1 MASEV
6 KMFLKKFNLL
16 AALTAILVVN
26 STALPANDLTAEFQT
41 RLKLLGEQP
50 GVIDGAFGS
59 KTNTAANKYF
69 KTSNKNYR
77 EMMSD
82 SNQALIKDL
91 TKQYVDTDEPIFK
104 TTADF
109 IEARN
114 TTVVSRNNGP
124 LWDLALENFDAGRP
138 APSGGVSKW
147 YQPDITGDGVP
158 DFVLFGMGPG
168 YRSECEVE
176 KCGDAWLRKPIL
188 AKLSNEDESS
198 RYSIE
203 VLDQNTVLPG
213 NIFNKGTGGKSIF
226 ADFNN
231 DGYDDFY
238 LPSEGPVAGP
248 TIHVGGSDVLL
259 ISQGDGTYRDE
270 AFKYDLLKK
279 KSFQHWTAAGDI
291 DNDGDIDF
299 IFHNIQASYTKMK
312 DKIACFL
319 NDGKANFKVTNCV
332 SPPSAKRASRFYN
345 WGGTLFDL
353 NGDNNLDLWL
363 SRDSRNVPIVLLGDG
378 TGKFSS
384 DNYVEVYLPKNW
396 PKVMRQFGYVMAAD
410 LEDDGFNEIFFS
422 VQGDSRLSPNDCKG
436 VKGYCGS
443 YVGYFKNVNG
453 FLSFGGFIKKFEK
466 TDRGQWSGSS
476 MIVVKD
482 FIGNDG
488 LKDVYLKRNYDEP
501 FYRQNPDGSF
511 VAVKNGA
518 RINQTQLLDIPNVCL
533 TSLET
538 CGDIEICVSGVVI
551 DAAKDTRRWLNN
563 EFEQEGKR
571 RGITCGVDTKS
582 SSKQKPADN
591 YCAAP
596 ALDYK
601 DPDWPVSKRPN
612 GTVKSKTVCHYA
624 MGENGCWIRSRPNW
638 VNEAM
643 GRNLDKAFC
652 DFFKSQ

>member
-1 MASEV
+1 MS
-6 KMFLKKFNLL
+6 
-16 AALTAILVVN
+16 ILVSN
-26 STALPANDLTAEFQT
+26 FTASADSLTAEFQT
-41 RLKLLGEQP
+41 RLKILGEQP

-59 KTNTAANKYF
+59 KTNVAANEYF

-77 EMMSD
+77 KIMSD
-82 SNQALIKDL
+82 ANQALIKDL
-91 TKQYVDTDEPIFK
+91 KKQYIDTDEPIFE

-114 TTVVSRNNGP
+114 TTVVFRNNGP

-138 APSGGVSKW
+138 APAGGVSKW

-168 YRSECEVE
+168 YQSECEIE

-188 AKLSNEDESS
+188 AKLSDADGNTLH
-198 RYSIE
+198 SIE
-203 VLDQNTVLPG
+203 VLDHYTVLPG
-213 NIFNKGTGGKSIF
+213 KVFNKGTGGKSIF

-248 TIHVGGSDVLL
+248 TIHLGGSGVLL
-259 ISQGDGTYRDE
+259 ISQGDGTYKDE
-270 AFKYDLLKK
+270 ASEYDLLKK

-299 IFHNIQASYTKMK
+299 IFHNIKAKTKMNN
-312 DKIACFL
+312 KIACFL
-319 NDGKANFKVTNCV
+319 NDGDANFTISNCV
-332 SPPSAKRASRFYN
+332 SPPNAKGISRFYN

-384 DNYVEVYLPKNW
+384 DNFVEVFLPKSW
-396 PKVMRQFGYVMAAD
+396 PKVMRQFGYVVAAD
-410 LEDDGFNEIFFS
+410 LEDDGLNEIFFS
-422 VQGDSRLSPNDCKG
+422 VQGDSRLSPKDCKG

-466 TDRGQWSGSS
+466 TDRGQWQGSS

-482 FIGNDG
+482 FIGDDG

-501 FYRQNPDGSF
+501 FYKQTLDGSF

-518 RINQTQLLDIPNVCL
+518 RSNPTQLLDLSNICL
-533 TSLET
+533 ASLET
-538 CGDIEICVSGVVI
+538 CDDIQICVSGVVI
-551 DAAKDTRRWLNN
+551 DDAQNTRRWLNQK
-563 EFEQEGKR
+563 FEQEGKR
-571 RGITCGVDTKS
+571 RGISCGVDAQAPQ
-582 SSKQKPADN
+582 KQKKVVKKTNSPDSN
-591 YCAAP
+591 YE
-596 ALDYK
+596 
-601 DPDWPVSKRPN
+601 DPHWPISKRPD
-612 GTVKSKTVCHYA
+612 GTVKSKTICHYA
-624 MGENGCWIRSRPNW
+624 MDENGWIASRPVW
-638 VNEAM
+638 VAAAK

>member
-1 MASEV
+1 MQYSR
-6 KMFLKKFNLL
+6 LL
-16 AALTAILVVN
+16 FSVILYLVSVLTASADN
-26 STALPANDLTAEFQT
+26 LTAEFQT

-59 KTNTAANKYF
+59 KTNAAANSYF
-69 KTSNKNYR
+69 ETSNKNYR
-77 EMMSD
+77 DIMSD
-82 SNQALIKDL
+82 ANQTLIHHL
-91 TKQYVDTDEPIFK
+91 RQTNNVTETPIFE
-104 TTADF
+104 TTSDF
-109 IEARN
+109 LESRN
-114 TTVVSRNNGP
+114 TTIVLRDDDRIWRIVR
-124 LWDLALENFDAGRP
+124 ENFGADGP
-138 APSGGVSKW
+138 APRGGVSKW

-158 DFVLFGMGPG
+158 DFVFFGMGPG
-168 YRSECEVE
+168 YQSECISE
-176 KCGDAWLRKPIL
+176 KCGNAWLKKPVL
-188 AKLSNEDESS
+188 AKLSDANSNS
-198 RYSIE
+198 RRTIE
-203 VLDQNTVLPG
+203 LLDQNVVLPG
-213 NIFNKGTGGKSIF
+213 DIFSKGTGGKSIF

-248 TIHVGGSDVLL
+248 IIHVGSSDVLL
-259 ISQGDGTYRDE
+259 ISKGDGTYRDE
-270 AFKYDLLKK
+270 AAKYDLLRQRT
-279 KSFQHWTAAGDI
+279 FQHWTAAGDI

-299 IFHNIQASYTKMK
+299 IFHNIKAKTKMNNK
-312 DKIACFL
+312 VACFL
-319 NDGKANFKVTNCV
+319 NDGNANFTISDCV
-332 SPPSAKRASRFYN
+332 SPPNAKGTSRFYN

-363 SRDSRNVPIVLLGDG
+363 SRNSHNVPIVLLGDG

-396 PKVMRQFGYVMAAD
+396 PKVMRQFGYVIAAD

-436 VKGYCGS
+436 IKGYCGS
-443 YVGYFKNVNG
+443 YVGYFKNLNG

-466 TDRGQWSGSS
+466 TERGQWQGSS

-501 FYRQNPDGSF
+501 FYRQSPDGSF

-518 RINQTQLLDIPNVCL
+518 RSNPTQLLDLPNICL
-533 TSLET
+533 ASLET
-538 CGDIEICVSGVVI
+538 CEDIEICVSGVVI
-551 DAAKDTRRWLNN
+551 DDAQNTRRWRNSK
-563 EFEQEGKR
+563 FEQEGKR
-571 RGITCGVDTKS
+571 RGISCAVDAQSQK
-582 SSKQKPADN
+582 KQKQIVQNTTRPAVE
-591 YCAAP
+591 YE
-596 ALDYK
+596 
-601 DPDWPVSKRPN
+601 DPDWPISKRPD

-624 MGENGCWIRSRPNW
+624 MDENGWIDTHPIW
-638 VNEAM
+638 VAEAK